1 MKKLVLIL
9 MAQAVMSPSLIV
21 FAQTQGTDVIR
32 YGDVRHP
39 VRDTGGMVASSNIL
53 ASEVGAR
60 VLADGGTAVDA
71 AVAVGFALAVV
82 RPRAGNIGGG
92 GFMLVYSVADGKTIA
107 IDITDKKTNE
117 ADQLIE
123 VAGRSSFFNIHG
135 FSSSPTNTPP
145 D

>member
-1 MKKLVLIL
+1 MRKFVFNLLAIAL
-9 MAQAVMSPSLIV
+9 LLPSLTLL
-21 FAQTQGTDVIR
+21 AQTRGTDVIR

-39 VRDTGGMVASSNIL
+39 LRDREGMVVSANIL

-92 GFMLVYSVADGKTIA
+92 GNCVGRIFISWVVTIPAGAFLA
-107 IDITDKKTNE
+107 II
-117 ADQLIE
+117 
-123 VAGRSSFFNIHG
+123 FFYV
-135 FSSSPTNTPP
+135 FKATLP
-145 D
+145 